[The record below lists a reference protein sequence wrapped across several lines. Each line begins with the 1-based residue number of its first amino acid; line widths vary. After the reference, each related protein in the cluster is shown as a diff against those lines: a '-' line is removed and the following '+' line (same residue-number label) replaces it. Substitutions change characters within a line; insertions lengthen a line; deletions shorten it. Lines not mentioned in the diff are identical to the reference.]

1 MMGATAAGGPAVR
14 LERVLPFAATA
25 LVLVVAMVTITP
37 WPVGAFQ
44 DDAIYTVLAKA
55 LATGEGYRM
64 INLPD
69 SPHATHYPPGY
80 PFFLSLLWRM
90 FPSFPDNVV
99 VFKFANAF
107 WLAAAAAGT
116 IAFARRRLGWH
127 VVAGSLAGV
136 AGTLAIVV
144 LLITGVVLSEPM
156 FMALL
161 LPALLWAE
169 QAAETGSWRD
179 AALAGAAAGVLT
191 LVRTL
196 GAVVVPAAL
205 LVLVWRRQWRA
216 AVVMGAVAAA
226 FVVPW
231 QLWLGAYQDEIPAV
245 LMGKYGAYGP
255 WLAAGYSEGGLEFAR
270 AVFVA
275 NLQTLDGFLSYAFM
289 PVATVW
295 PRAIAFVTLVVAITA
310 GGILLLRRVPV
321 AMLFLA
327 AYLTVVML
335 WPFEPNR
342 FLLAVWP
349 LLTLCVGAT
358 MSALWRVRAPHPAWR
373 VGRWASLALCAVI
386 VAGFSAYNVRGY
398 TGRWWASV
406 QRDVGERAKPI
417 AEWVAANTA
426 PSDVLITDDDLIVY
440 LYTGR
445 RGMPTS
451 TFLPRERIVSLP
463 DSVNIEA
470 VRAMLDRYQPRF
482 FITTSQAGLRT
493 GEHFTQESPPRLR
506 RFQQISNALIYE
518 RIDP

>member
-1 MMGATAAGGPAVR
+1 MGTTAAGGPAVR
-14 LERVLPFAATA
+14 LERVVPFAATA

-64 INLPD
+64 TNLPG

-116 IAFARRRLGWH
+116 IAFARARLGWH
-127 VVAGSLAGV
+127 VLAAAAAGV

-156 FMALL
+156 FMALTLPTL
-161 LPALLWAE
+161 LLCE
-169 QAAETGSWRD
+169 RAADSGRVRD
-179 AALAGAAAGVLT
+179 AVLAGAAVGVLV

-196 GAVVVPAAL
+196 GGVILPAAV
-205 LVLVWRRQWRA
+205 LVLLWRRQWRA
-216 AVVMGAVAAA
+216 AVVLGAVAAA
-226 FVVPW
+226 FLVPW
-231 QLWLGAYQDEIPAV
+231 QLWLGAYQDEIPDV

-255 WLAAGYSEGGLEFAR
+255 WLAEGYHEGGFEFAR

-289 PVATVW
+289 PVAPVW
-295 PRAIAFVTLVVAITA
+295 PRAIAFVTLVLATV
-310 GGILLLRRVPV
+310 GGGVLLLRRAPV

-327 AYLTVVML
+327 ANIVVIMF

-358 MSALWRVRAPHPAWR
+358 IAALWTWRPAQAATAAA
-373 VGRWASLALCAVI
+373 RWAGLALCAAIVI
-386 VAGFSAYNVRGY
+386 GFGTYNARGY
-398 TGRWWASV
+398 AGKWWASV
-406 QRDVGERAKPI
+406 QRDVGEGAKPI
-417 AEWVAANTA
+417 AEWVAQNTA
-426 PSDVLITDDDLIVY
+426 PSDVLITDHDLIVY
-440 LYTGR
+440 LFTGR

-451 TFLPRERIVSLP
+451 TFLPRERVVPLP
-463 DSVNIEA
+463 DSVNFAA
-470 VRAMLDRYQPRF
+470 VGDMLDRYEPRF

-493 GEHFTQESPPRLR
+493 GEHFTNTDPPRLR
-506 RFQQISNALIYE
+506 RYRQISNALIYE